1 MPGTAE
7 DYVHR
12 IGRCGRAGAVGVAYA
27 LFTTANARLAKQLAG
42 ILDEAQQPVPSELRM
57 YMQVSG
63 GSTNGKHTCC
73 ASSHLQDVLFLHFA
87 TLL

>member
-27 LFTTANARLAKQLAG
+27 SFTTANARLAKQLAG
-42 ILDEAQQPVPSELRM
+42 VLEEAQQPVPSELRM

-63 GSTNGKHTCC
+63 GSANGECSC
-73 ASSHLQDVLFLHFA
+73 SE
-87 TLL
+87 